1 MKEGLIF
8 ALVFNAPLNR
18 YTSVYNMEY
27 LASLVNYLVLRVEN
41 IQLESSNN
49 MRTDHY
55 TPINGGSSSVD
66 DCVQTTIQSG
76 VPRNKIILSAQAYS
90 VRFILEL
97 TAGTSNNTIGLDE
110 RTTGGIVNRFSYTE
124 VGC

>member
-41 IQLESSNN
+41 IQLASNN
-49 MRTDHY
+49 NRRTDHY
-55 TPINGGSSSVD
+55 TPIKGDSSSID
-66 DCVQTTIQSG
+66 DCVQTTIQNG

-90 VRFILEL
+90 AQFMLEL
-97 TAGTSNNTIGLDE
+97 TAGTNNNTTGLDE
-110 RTTGGIVNRFSYTE
+110 RTTGGIVNRFSYME